1 LKKHITDIA
10 LSGLLEILKSN
21 NQKIAFTNG
30 CFDILHPGHIDYL
43 EKAKKLGDVLFIGL
57 NSDNSIKLLKGQERP
72 INEFSTRLTMLAAL
86 ECVDFIIEF
95 DEETPILLINK
106 IEPNILV
113 KGGDYTIETIVG
125 AEFVVDNGGKV
136 EIIPFLEGY
145 STTQLIEKIKSL

>member
-1 LKKHITDIA
+1 MKKHITDIA